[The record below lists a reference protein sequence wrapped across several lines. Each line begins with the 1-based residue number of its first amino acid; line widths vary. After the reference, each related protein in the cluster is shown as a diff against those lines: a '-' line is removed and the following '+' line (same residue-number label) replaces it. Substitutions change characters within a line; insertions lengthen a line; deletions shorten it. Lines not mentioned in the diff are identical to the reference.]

1 MITELEKMERAK
13 MYIDKMAEGINPITN
28 EYAPENDTINNV
40 RISRCLFYVSEI
52 LEKVIANGG
61 EVTQVVKSTGGSR
74 NFFFITDEQL
84 DRLSPRENSCYAK
97 DIAEDIKAVTA
108 ENNTAKFQATW
119 ITEWLVSVGMLE
131 QTEKGKCATDAG
143 VSIGIES
150 QLRQSI
156 QKGEYFVNI
165 YSPEAQQFIFDNIYA
180 VIEFHYTK

>member
-61 EVTQVVKSTGGSR
+61 EVTQAVKSTGGSR

>member
-1 MITELEKMERAK
+1 MIA
-13 MYIDKMAEGINPITN
+13 D
-28 EYAPENDTINNV
+28 
-40 RISRCLFYVSEI
+40 
-52 LEKVIANGG
+52 GG

-84 DRLSPRENSCYAK
+84 DRLSPRENACYSK

-108 ENNTAKFQATW
+108 ENTTAKFQAAW

-131 QTEKGKCATDAG
+131 QTEKGKCATEAG
-143 VSIGIES
+143 MSIGIES

>member
-61 EVTQVVKSTGGSR
+61 EVTQAVKSTGGNR

-156 QKGEYFVNI
+156 QKGEYFVNM

>member
-61 EVTQVVKSTGGSR
+61 EVTQAVKSTGGSR

-97 DIAEDIKAVTA
+97 DIAEDIKTAVSRA
-108 ENNTAKFQATW
+108 IGRK
-119 ITEWLVSVGMLE
+119 VGIV
-131 QTEKGKCATDAG
+131 A
-143 VSIGIES
+143 
-150 QLRQSI
+150 
-156 QKGEYFVNI
+156 QKGEKV
-165 YSPEAQQFIFDNIYA
+165 YSDEENYVKDFLGYAQSQGV
-180 VIEFHYTK
+180 VIKEQ

>member
-40 RISRCLFYVSEI
+40 RISRCLFYISEI

-156 QKGEYFVNI
+156 QKGEYFVNV

>member
-13 MYIDKMAEGINPITN
+13 MYIDKMSEGINPVTN
-28 EYAPENDTINNV
+28 EYASGNDTINND
-40 RISRCLFYVSEI
+40 RISRCLSYVSEI

-61 EVTQVVKSTGGSR
+61 EVTQIVKSTGGNR

-84 DRLSPRENSCYAK
+84 ERLQPRDNACYAN
-97 DIAEDIKAVTA
+97 DIADDIKAVTA
-108 ENNTAKFQATW
+108 ENNTAKFQGMW

-131 QTEKGKCATDAG
+131 QTEKGRCASEAG
-143 VSIGIES
+143 ESIGIIS

-156 QKGEYFVNI
+156 QKGEHFVNM

-180 VIEFHYTK
+180 VIEFHYAK

>member
-97 DIAEDIKAVTA
+97 DIAEDIKAVTV

-156 QKGEYFVNI
+156 QKGEYFVNM